1 MQIQPWRL
9 AIVSII
15 IPLTTAC
22 QMTSSGSPT
31 EVKAAVKEAEQ
42 DASKLKLEFC
52 RGQIPQPFTPEQYDA
67 LTSWGKDYVKGN
79 MRQWQE
85 AGCYA

>member
-1 MQIQPWRL
+1 MRTQPWMHATVL
-9 AIVSII
+9 SIFL
-15 IPLTTAC
+15 LTTAC
-22 QMTSSGSPT
+22 QTTSSASPT

-85 AGCYA
+85 AGCEA